1 MNDFFVVT
9 HQRQGDAAWGLTPSS
24 FPVSNMQVTNR
35 YTGVAGAEVPM
46 FLAFTLR
53 YPLAWGG
60 NIHIA
65 GPLLY
70 QIRCPISLVL
80 LAPDNFHM
88 PNCTHEDSVL
98 NGCFGLPIVGDP
110 NPNPALPL
118 CDPLHEI
125 LLTWELP
132 WWAQADQDGD
142 GDDGDS
148 DFGMWALQSGDE
160 FLWSLTIQVP
170 FNTPTPRSSN
180 VFRVRVMDANKV
192 AIDGNLWLPGQEVRT
207 IPRVQDFKIWFT
219 TPVPATMMTVAIH
232 FTFNL
237 TLPRGEE
244 GNTPLRVIEIEAP
257 QGMELKVRRP
267 ADVRRLRRN
276 DFVAVTEWNWTDIFP
291 QQLWF
296 GLDTEQNVSG
306 TFHYAFPALTPTKM
320 PVDNLW
326 QVKLC
331 TDSPFCTTNLLTIP
345 IPGFFFGQDPDEPL
359 SDEAQEMLQGSWA
372 LRTSLPSW
380 SLLWLLM
387 VAEIQAAVR
396 TVSVAASE
404 R

>member
-1 MNDFFVVT
+1 MWEV
-9 HQRQGDAAWGLTPSS
+9 QMSIYGLRES
-24 FPVSNMQVTNR
+24 
-35 YTGVAGAEVPM
+35 
-46 FLAFTLR
+46 
-53 YPLAWGG
+53 
-60 NIHIA
+60 
-65 GPLLY
+65 
-70 QIRCPISLVL
+70 
-80 LAPDNFHM
+80 
-88 PNCTHEDSVL
+88 
-98 NGCFGLPIVGDP
+98 
-110 NPNPALPL
+110 PALWSGFRDHELRSAVWKATVDGENKNLKLQQLVSDNQVWKVVAEDNLEKALGYVMVYIDDLLITGPS
-118 CDPLHEI
+118 EI
-125 LLTWELP
+125 LH
-132 WWAQADQDGD
+132 
-142 GDDGDS
+142 S
-148 DFGMWALQSGDE
+148 FFGW
-160 FLWSLTIQVP
+160 
-170 FNTPTPRSSN
+170 

-296 GLDTEQNVSG
+296 GLDTDQNVSG

-359 SDEAQEMLQGSWA
+359 SEEAQGMLQGDDGFR
-372 LRTSLPSW
+372 L
-380 SLLWLLM
+380 
-387 VAEIQAAVR
+387 
-396 TVSVAASE
+396 VAAFLVTALAPHGSCPNCVYGGE
-404 R
+404 